1 MEEKR
6 YLENFICDNS
16 ELVILEQKFEKFNI
30 FDCLKLTRAEI
41 RHSNFLGWLL
51 DPQETHGLNDY
62 FLKEF
67 IKKVLYSNKNS
78 ISNLPSVFDIDVWNM
93 SDIEVRRE
101 YKYIDLLIIDENNK
115 FIILIENK
123 IDTNQHDN
131 QLQRYIDTVRQ
142 EYPDEEYKKLY
153 VYLKPDFE
161 KVAPPFIYV
170 SYKVILETINSLIEY
185 RQDKI
190 SNEIL
195 IAIKHYK
202 EIIERDIMKE
212 DDIKKIC
219 RTIYNKHRKA
229 IDLIYKYNFD
239 ASTEIMNIFKEIIG
253 MQCAEN
259 DSTNFLPKGL
269 KNRTMLNYGKEEIL
283 ENCIGFLQIEKVK
296 DKFNFCISIQPSKT
310 DTKTQERDRLI
321 SSLKEKLKEK
331 YPDIKFNNNKAG
343 NWSWVSKEIISIDEY
358 NNFED
363 INEFKKEIEKRIQ
376 ETGYIDIFRDVINNL
391 TPTTVP

>member
-1 MEEKR
+1 MEGIQL
-6 YLENFICDNS
+6 LESFICDNA
-16 ELVILEQKFEKFNI
+16 ELVILEKKFEKFNI
-30 FDCLKLTRAEI
+30 FDCLKITRAEI

-67 IKKVLYSNKNS
+67 IKKVLYSNKHS
-78 ISNLPSVFDIDVWNM
+78 IANTPSVFDIDVWNM

-115 FIILIENK
+115 FIIVIENK
-123 IDTNQHDN
+123 IDTNQHDD
-131 QLQRYIDTVRQ
+131 QLKRYTDIVQQ
-142 EYPDEEYKKLY
+142 EYPDEKYQKLY
-153 VYLKPDFE
+153 VYLKPEFE
-161 KVAPPFIYV
+161 KVALPFIYV
-170 SYKVILETINSLIEY
+170 SYKAILETINILIEY

-229 IDLIYKYNFD
+229 IDLIYKYNSD
-239 ASTEIMNIFKEIIG
+239 ASTEIMNILKEIIG
-253 MQCAEN
+253 IQCAEN
-259 DSTNFLPKGL
+259 DSTNFLPKSI
-269 KNRTMLNYGKEEIL
+269 KNRAMLNYGKEEIL

-310 DTKTQERDRLI
+310 DTTTQERDKLI
-321 SSLKEKLKEK
+321 LSLSQKLQEK
-331 YPDIKFNNNKAG
+331 YPDTRFNHNNG
-343 NWSWVSKEIISIDEY
+343 NWSWVSKEIVSIDEY

-376 ETGYIDIFRDVINNL
+376 ETGYVDIFRDAINNL
-391 TPTTVP
+391 TPATVS